1 MELALEVDDG
11 TGSQSTVA
19 LPDGGVV
26 TVGRVKTCDVV
37 LLGTGVS
44 RQHCELRRLG
54 DVVTVLNQ
62 TTTKGG
68 TTVDGERL
76 EPGAEVRLPAG
87 SMIAI
92 GEATILLRG
101 PDDGDAPRRSKAE
114 KAEKARSGGGEAE
127 TRTSFGI
134 VHAQDASAAAPT
146 GATSGTET
154 PAAEEPA
161 ASDEAAP
168 PAPLTPKEQA
178 QALARRKKLER
189 TIRNIA
195 FVLFIFALSGV
206 GSWLALRMA
215 KQKKERPVRPSVAG
229 GGVVTEEEPVE
240 EEEEGPNPD
249 RAWSAL
255 LRLPPDQ
262 LATGLEAFAGRFGDD
277 PRARSATYFAEALRG
292 GGAGPRSGTE
302 RTPAGGKKFDAAA
315 AGAALVAAADTLREQ
330 GDLVRA
336 AALLEL
342 APTVAPGSPAAKGAG
357 AALAE
362 VRQEALDAADELMAR
377 ARETSLHLG
386 PVHALTLV
394 LDGRSRL
401 RGLGADEPIEEL
413 VAELEQEAARLV
425 ALKTGPR
432 VELSGQAFTV
442 EKDGLDAAL
451 RFDFEV
457 AWAKLDE
464 LLTLGLDD
472 EARLR
477 AHWLRH
483 HVRALDDAFKLLL
496 TLAAGPLEGRPTC
509 TIRAPLRAR
518 LRSADGKQALLEP
531 IVDKGSGEL
540 SWPWT
545 RFTPAQVQELL
556 AALPQD
562 DLRLQCARA
571 LHAFKT
577 GLDDDGVTI
586 LLPWAAKK
594 RTQGEAFSF
603 YSLATGTPMPEGGF
617 VVFEG
622 RLVSPKEKERVLA
635 ERLAAKEAAAALALE
650 AKEMKEEKKL
660 QALVQKVLVI
670 LDAGHYEEGRAALAK
685 IAQRHPDV
693 PGVGD
698 VARARLESPIL
709 RRRDV
714 RLSKGTGRNG
724 PSKNR
729 LDLYLLGDGFV
740 LNDLKQLQFDRYAD
754 SAVKFYQL
762 QDLFKEY
769 DAYINYWACNT
780 VSEDE
785 GLTKDTG
792 DPKKTALRGRVDGG
806 VYTIPDR
813 GNAFELVQKAYPDQ
827 HDRQVIGI
835 GNDYANVATGGGGV
849 VACGKTM
856 LSAVPHEL
864 GHALGGLGDEYDFE
878 PNAKTGAPPSSPG
891 HVTAGVLAPNLMSG
905 NVRGEML
912 ELCPWKEWL
921 DPTGLKNWSQ
931 KPVDLFEGGNRQ
943 PKDVWRPQKAC
954 VMRDIGSPFC
964 AVCMQIMLRRIY
976 QHVRPIDQVWP
987 DEAEV
992 TMTSE
997 PLLLRVLVMKP
1008 ATHDLFVHWRRK
1020 PLGATPPPPDTEEPV
1035 DEDGTRVRQP
1045 QPGTAPKDPKKDGVK
1060 DVSGKLT
1067 SDGVNFIHF
1076 IKILPK
1082 ELPPGRYEFSA
1093 EVWDPTPWVL
1103 DAYRDEMRQ
1112 TRTWV
1117 VTVPPR

>member
-1 MELALEVDDG
+1 MELELEVDDG
-11 TGSQSTVA
+11 TGSGPSIRVA
-19 LPDGGVV
+19 LADGGVI

-37 LLGTGVS
+37 LAGSGVS
-44 RQHCELRRLG
+44 RQHCELRRVG

-76 EPGAEVRLPAG
+76 EPGAEVRLPVG
-87 SMIAI
+87 SAIGI
-92 GEATILLRG
+92 GEATLLLRG
-101 PDDGDAPRRSKAE
+101 PGDAPRPSREKTE
-114 KAEKARSGGGEAE
+114 KAARRSGVVEDE

-134 VHAQDASAAAPT
+134 VHAPGAAGEDAAEAPEGVAPAEAAPE
-146 GATSGTET
+146 AET
-154 PAAEEPA
+154 
-161 ASDEAAP
+161 P
-168 PAPLTPKEQA
+168 PAPLSPKEQA
-178 QALARRKKLER
+178 QALARRKRIER

-215 KQKKERPVRPSVAG
+215 KARKERPVRPPVAG
-229 GGVVTEEEPVE
+229 GGVDPVE
-240 EEEEGPNPD
+240 EAAVEEEEGPNPD

-262 LATGLEAFAGRFGDD
+262 LATGLEAFAGRFVDD

-292 GGAGPRSGTE
+292 GGAGPRPSATE
-302 RTPAGGKKFDAAA
+302 RAPAGGKKFDAAA
-315 AGAALVAAADTLREQ
+315 AGAALLEASDKLREQ

-342 APTVAPGSPAAKGAG
+342 APTLAPGSSAAKSAG
-357 AALAE
+357 ATLAE
-362 VRQEALDAADELMAR
+362 VRQEALDAADELMAK

-401 RGLGADEPIEEL
+401 RGLGADEPIEAL
-413 VAELEQEAARLV
+413 VAELEAEAARLV
-425 ALKTGPR
+425 ALKTGAR
-432 VELSGQAFTV
+432 VELSGQASTV

-451 RFDFEV
+451 RFDFDA

-483 HVRALDDAFKLLL
+483 HVRALDDGFKLLL
-496 TLAAGPLEGRPTC
+496 AAAAGPLEGRPAC

-518 LRSADGKQALLEP
+518 LKSADGKQALLEP

-540 SWPWT
+540 TWPWT

-577 GLDDDGVTI
+577 GLDDDGVAI

-622 RLVSPKEKERVLA
+622 RLVSPAEKERVLA

-650 AKEMKEEKKL
+650 AKELKEEKKL
-660 QALVQKVLVI
+660 QALVQKVFAI
-670 LDAGHYEEGRAALAK
+670 LDAGHYQEGRAALAK

-740 LNDLKQLQFDRYAD
+740 LDDQKQLQFDRFAD

-792 DPKKTALRGRVDGG
+792 DPKKTALRGRIEGG

-813 GNAFELVQKAYPDQ
+813 GNAFDLVQKAYPDQ

-849 VACGKTM
+849 VACAKTM

-912 ELCPWKEWL
+912 EICPWKEWL

-964 AVCMQIMLRRIY
+964 AVCMQLMLRRIY

-987 DEAEV
+987 EEAEV

-1045 QPGTAPKDPKKDGVK
+1045 PPGTAPKDPKQDGVK

-1067 SDGVNFIHF
+1067 TDGVNFIHF

-1082 ELPPGRYEFSA
+1082 DLPPGRYEFSA

-1103 DAYRDEMRQ
+1103 DAYRDELRQ
-1112 TRTWV
+1112 TRTWI